1 MPKALPD
8 IDEIVST
15 FQFFDNW
22 EDRYRFLIELGEQL
36 PVLDPKYQTEE
47 HRVVGCVSKVWI
59 VARPGP
65 APDTLLFQGD
75 SDAATVKGLVAV
87 LISLYS
93 GKSRPQIRD
102 LDADQVFEKLRLYD
116 HLSPTRHVGVYAMVE
131 KIKAIAQNSATNTD
145 KVANQKVTQDTV
157 SSHPT

>member
-1 MPKALPD
+1 MPALPN

-36 PVLDPKYQTEE
+36 PVLDPGYQTEE
-47 HRVVGCVSKVWI
+47 NRVVGCVSKVWL
-59 VARPGP
+59 VATPGP
-65 APDTLLFQGD
+65 GADTLVFKGD
-75 SDAATVKGLVAV
+75 SDAATVKGLVAI

-93 GKSRPQIRD
+93 GKSRRQIQE

-131 KIKAIAQNSATNTD
+131 KIKAIAQDSAADTD
-145 KVANQKVTQDTV
+145 SLANQKVPQDTIR
-157 SSHPT
+157 SYS